1 MTEIGV
7 LTIHVKRAEGLKA
20 MDLNGKSDPYVRVH
34 GLHQVAETAVHP
46 KTLDPNFDET
56 LELYGDKGGF
66 VSQGLVLR
74 VFDRDWGKKDDKMGE
89 VKVELFSLRQSASID
104 FIEGLSSGCGQLV
117 FSVSF
122 APLPAR
128 MLASGR
134 LRVHLK
140 KALGCGGN
148 TYVKLEVAKQKAKT
162 RTCNEQAWDQ
172 TFDFTGLLRALTVRP
187 LELEAKDSKMMKS
200 NVSLGNASVDLAEVA
215 AVGALDFTA
224 TLSSSQGTI
233 EGRATWLENESF
245 QGADGGFD
253 EVLAHG
259 ALHMRRWK
267 AAKWQLRWF
276 ELTQHDLL
284 YYSSQED
291 AMPRGVLPLE
301 CIIAVERAADPKTFT
316 LVVVGDAAKA
326 KAMHGTADGKGRS
339 STGEPSVGRQGSGGG
354 KSRLELQAVKSL
366 GGAADDARLQ
376 SERWVNALRLLTH
389 SASGRA
395 STMAGGGAV
404 GKWFGVPLA
413 AAPARVASEGG
424 WEVPAVLHALWSM
437 LQARPGDDGLESEG
451 IFRLS
456 ADATELAAA
465 KAALDGCDDGE
476 KCAAALGGVS
486 GACLAAL
493 IKLYFRQLPDDL
505 WASARAAVEAA
516 VKTASGEGD
525 GAAAL
530 ALVRGLPAAERACVG
545 WLSAVSA
552 AVVVHTTVN
561 RMTMVSMA
569 TVLTPGMLRPPPN
582 LIEPMPLLH
591 FCETSV
597 KWVQELFHAAARDGW
612 TADGGGGGGS
622 GGGGEAAAAVGALSL
637 DEERRVEQRP
647 KARNKSVLHSISLG
661 CPTGLEEGPLPAAC
675 GHDDNEAQ
683 DSRLKAL
690 SGLDFYQVGGDDG
703 MLRKHSLE
711 AGARAVAIQNFMEE
725 LEEMEGSFD
734 DDGEEGDVVVE
745 NRKSVSAD
753 L

>member
-253 EVLAHG
+253 GSNG
-259 ALHMRRWK
+259 A
-267 AAKWQLRWF
+267 
-276 ELTQHDLL
+276 
-284 YYSSQED
+284 
-291 AMPRGVLPLE
+291 
-301 CIIAVERAADPKTFT
+301 
-316 LVVVGDAAKA
+316 
-326 KAMHGTADGKGRS
+326 
-339 STGEPSVGRQGSGGG
+339 PS
-354 KSRLELQAVKSL
+354 
-366 GGAADDARLQ
+366 
-376 SERWVNALRLLTH
+376 
-389 SASGRA
+389 
-395 STMAGGGAV
+395 
-404 GKWFGVPLA
+404 LA
-413 AAPARVASEGG
+413 ATHRREKSCGPPSFQQPSRSAPA
-424 WEVPAVLHALWSM
+424 HAM
-437 LQARPGDDGLESEG
+437 RP
-451 IFRLS
+451 
-456 ADATELAAA
+456 
-465 KAALDGCDDGE
+465 
-476 KCAAALGGVS
+476 
-486 GACLAAL
+486 
-493 IKLYFRQLPDDL
+493 
-505 WASARAAVEAA
+505 
-516 VKTASGEGD
+516 
-525 GAAAL
+525 
-530 ALVRGLPAAERACVG
+530 
-545 WLSAVSA
+545 
-552 AVVVHTTVN
+552 
-561 RMTMVSMA
+561 
-569 TVLTPGMLRPPPN
+569 
-582 LIEPMPLLH
+582 
-591 FCETSV
+591 
-597 KWVQELFHAAARDGW
+597 
-612 TADGGGGGGS
+612 
-622 GGGGEAAAAVGALSL
+622 
-637 DEERRVEQRP
+637 
-647 KARNKSVLHSISLG
+647 
-661 CPTGLEEGPLPAAC
+661 
-675 GHDDNEAQ
+675 
-683 DSRLKAL
+683 
-690 SGLDFYQVGGDDG
+690 
-703 MLRKHSLE
+703 
-711 AGARAVAIQNFMEE
+711 
-725 LEEMEGSFD
+725 
-734 DDGEEGDVVVE
+734 
-745 NRKSVSAD
+745 
-753 L
+753 